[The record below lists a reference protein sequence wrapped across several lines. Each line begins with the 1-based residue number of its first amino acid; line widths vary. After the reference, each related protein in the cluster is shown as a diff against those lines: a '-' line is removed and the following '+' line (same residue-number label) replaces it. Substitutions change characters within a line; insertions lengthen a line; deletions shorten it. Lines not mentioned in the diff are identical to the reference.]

1 MITTNFN
8 WHKQSFYFETIPTCI
23 IILIPV
29 LLITGPF
36 LSDLGVSIVSILF
49 LINSK
54 KNNLLKYY
62 NNFYFKVF
70 IIFWL
75 ILIIS
80 SLLSNNILV
89 SLKSSFFYF
98 RFGIFSLCFWYLIE
112 KNIKII
118 NYVFYSIIFCFL
130 SLIIDGYIQFFFGK
144 NIFGIEMY
152 NAQRVSSFFGSELI
166 LGSYLS
172 RFFPILFAL
181 FVFINKRLRVQN
193 KKLLFFITII
203 FILTEGLILLS
214 GERLALFF
222 MNLSAIY
229 IILMIRDYRMYRLWT
244 YIGSLILIFM
254 LLFFFPVAKNRIIDQ
269 TINDFN
275 GKNIE
280 DGEFYIFSKPHND
293 MYTSAI
299 RIFFD
304 DKFFGVG
311 PRQFRNECKRY
322 EFTHEYSIYSCETHP
337 HNTYIELLSE
347 AGIFAFLIV
356 AILFSLITFFSF
368 KHFFLRISNSKKIF
382 FNDFQ
387 VCLISA
393 IIISL
398 WPFSP
403 SGSFFNNWMSIVYYY
418 PIGMF
423 LWSRHTERKL
433 D

>member
-1 MITTNFN
+1 MFN
-8 WHKQSFYFETIPTCI
+8 WQKQSFYFEIIPTCI
-23 IILIPV
+23 IV
-29 LLITGPF
+29 LMPFFLITGPF
-36 LSDLGVSIVSILF
+36 FSDLGVSIVTILF
-49 LINSK
+49 LVNSK

-62 NNFYFKVF
+62 NNLYFKIF

-89 SLKSSFFYF
+89 SLKNSIFYF

-118 NYVFYSIIFCFL
+118 NYVFYSITFCFL
-130 SLIIDGYIQFFFGK
+130 SLIVDGYTQFFFDT
-144 NIFGIEMY
+144 NIFGMETY
-152 NAQRVSSFFGSELI
+152 NTQRISSFFGSELI
-166 LGSYLS
+166 MGSYLS
-172 RFFPILFAL
+172 RFFPILFGL
-181 FVFINKRLRVQN
+181 FVLINKKMKVKN
-193 KKLLFFITII
+193 DKLLFLVTVI
-203 FILTEGLILLS
+203 FILAEGLILLS

-229 IILMIRDYRMYRLWT
+229 IILMIKDYRIYRLWT
-244 YIGSLILIFM
+244 YIGSLILMFLI
-254 LLFFFPVAKNRIIDQ
+254 LLFVSGAKNRIIDQ
-269 TINDFN
+269 TINDFY

-280 DGEFYIFSKPHND
+280 EDKFYIFSKPHND
-293 MYTSAI
+293 MYTSGI
-299 RIFFD
+299 KIFYD
-304 DKFFGVG
+304 NKFFGVG
-311 PRQFRNECKRY
+311 PRQFRNECKGY
-322 EFTHEYSIYSCETHP
+322 EVSEYSCETHP

-368 KHFFLRISNSKKIF
+368 KHFFLRIFNSKKILF
-382 FNDFQ
+382 DDFQ
-387 VCLISA
+387 VCMISA

-423 LWSRHTERKL
+423 LWSIHRVHKT